1 MSRSHR
7 KLTCTHNSAKP
18 IFLTRHFIRA
28 DLYYK
33 CYVSAPNAPAL
44 YKTVNHIYQRLCEK
58 DLAIVPAILSN
69 YPVDSLRGNH
79 TLLGTAWNVYN
90 IPSVTVEHG
99 MGLYY
104 ENHSADSIT
113 LALEN
118 FRNLIIQ
125 HALLKIRTVEN

>member
-118 FRNLIIQ
+118 FVNL
-125 HALLKIRTVEN
+125 LRR